1 MFGSRDQILVHVNFE
16 KKKRPK
22 NKPTN
27 AYNIPKKTKPH
38 LRHTGVYNNP
48 KNWTER
54 RKTELLDRR

>member
-38 LRHTGVYNNP
+38 LRHTGVYSNP
-48 KNWTER
+48 KN
-54 RKTELLDRR
+54 